1 MIEQDPSP
9 DIDLAR
15 EARTASVRDPEAD
28 RQRPRQHSGLRSS
41 TGRLLAGLL
50 CCLVLAGCGGDPCA
64 GIELDVDYCV
74 NDPNRPVQ
82 SAGCGLAEFSLKNVS
97 ADPRLITLAVIR
109 PDAIP
114 EAFEMP
120 SVRVDGKSV
129 HRDTITPTA
138 PGHRL
143 VIQACE

>member
-1 MIEQDPSP
+1 
-9 DIDLAR
+9 
-15 EARTASVRDPEAD
+15 
-28 RQRPRQHSGLRSS
+28 
-41 TGRLLAGLL
+41 
-50 CCLVLAGCGGDPCA
+50 
-64 GIELDVDYCV
+64 
-74 NDPNRPVQ
+74 
-82 SAGCGLAEFSLKNVS
+82 LAEFSLKNVS